1 MKRKFKLLS
10 SIACLGLTLAIMT
23 IGVFAASSHSLAVNN
38 TISFNIGTNIAFNLT
53 GTVYTPV
60 STDRD
65 TLGSA
70 VQTYSGDLDSVSV
83 STATI
88 NDTWDTTAITMSQ
101 EQDSIVWVF
110 TVENTGENSI
120 TVAIADA
127 DNLALAGTDITDKN
141 ITKGTGYTVSVAY
154 ENDTTTA
161 NTQQAAKGE
170 TITATVRLQILDYSK
185 TITDAD
191 FDFSVN
197 IKDSTLA

>member
-23 IGVFAASSHSLAVNN
+23 IGVYAASSHSLAVNN
-38 TISFNIGTNIAFNLT
+38 TISFNIGTNIAFNFT
-53 GTVYTPV
+53 GSVYTPV

-65 TLGSA
+65 TLGAA
-70 VQTYSGDLDSVSV
+70 VQTYTGALDSVSV
-83 STATI
+83 SSSTI

-110 TVENTGENSI
+110 TIENTGENDIS
-120 TVAIADA
+120 VSIADA
-127 DNLALAGTDITDKN
+127 ENLTLEGADIDNKDIA
-141 ITKGTGYTVSVAY
+141 KGTGYSVSVTY

-161 NTQQAAKGE
+161 NTQTAANGE